1 MCEGTEMEHASLA
14 EKVEPLLSEILE
26 IVQYKVQRGNRY
38 IFRDNESSSDSEKDG
53 EGQDGDP

>member
-38 IFRDNESSSDSEKDG
+38 IFRDNESSSDSEKGDG
-53 EGQDGDP
+53 S